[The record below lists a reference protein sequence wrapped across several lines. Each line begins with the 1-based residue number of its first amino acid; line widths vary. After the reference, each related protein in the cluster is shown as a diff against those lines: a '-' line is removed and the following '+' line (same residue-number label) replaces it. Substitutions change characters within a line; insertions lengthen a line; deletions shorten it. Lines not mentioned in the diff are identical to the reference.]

1 MKKKLASIIFFLI
14 IISIGYKVE
23 ATTISISPSNPKVGD
38 TVTVTVTVPN
48 VNTAKVITNVSG
60 AVSGTVTVVGG
71 DIQREAS
78 NYSNSEKFYCDKE
91 GKIDISVNKDS
102 SSAVLDG
109 NYVEVGA
116 STSINVLPKENNTS
130 ETESSDTQPEETH
143 EETTTS
149 TTPSTTNTEAT
160 TEAKKSSNANLSN
173 LGFTPTDFKGFK
185 PWKTEYSTTVKGDVE
200 QISVYA
206 TLAKDSS
213 KAKITSGTGT
223 HKLNEGNNSIKVV
236 VTAEDGTTK
245 TYTINVTREKKEEN
259 TTTEEN
265 TTEENTVA
273 EETAEQENKNS
284 DLTKL
289 EVVGYTL
296 SPKFSPDIYEY
307 KININSDV
315 NDLDVKAE
323 GANENIQI
331 EIAGNKDLKDGEN
344 TITILVHNNEKNTDL
359 TYQIIATKALLN
371 VDGVNTTLNDA
382 VKKANKIRTILIG
395 IVVAIIIGII
405 IFFIARHKII
415 SDEIENDKY
424 EYDEEDD
431 DTLDLDG
438 EEELFKR
445 VNKEEFKK
453 KIDDAEDLKIN
464 ENRIEQKPETKPNTK
479 LEDDDSIDEERYEF
493 FRTSIEKRKGKHF

>member
-1 MKKKLASIIFFLI
+1 MKIKNKIIIGFIIMLSILTINIKVHAASASISASSTSVTSGTEVV
-14 IISIGYKVE
+14 IS
-23 ATTISISPSNPKVGD
+23 A
-38 TVTVTVTVPN
+38 
-48 VNTAKVITNVSG
+48 NVSG
-60 AVSGTVTVVGG
+60 AVWNVSISGPVSNSFAATTEDAENHNTVAGTVRFVPNTAGSYTFNLSGTVA
-71 DIQREAS
+71 DKDD
-78 NYSNSEKFYCDKE
+78 SEPT
-91 GKIDISVNKDS
+91 
-102 SSAVLDG
+102 
-109 NYVEVGA
+109 EVKVPPIV
-116 STSINVLPKENNTS
+116 INVTEPTTRNDDLNENTS
-130 ETESSDTQPEETH
+130 NTEIITETPVTNTEPEET
-143 EETTTS
+143 
-149 TTPSTTNTEAT
+149 
-160 TEAKKSSNANLSN
+160 KKSSNANLSN

-185 PWKTEYSTTVKGDVE
+185 PWKTEYSATVKGDVE

-206 TLAKDSS
+206 TLASDSK
-213 KAKITSGTGT
+213 KAKITTGTGT

-245 TYTINVTREKKEEN
+245 TYTINVTREKKTEN

-265 TTEENTVA
+265 TIEETNTVE

-284 DLTKL
+284 DLIKL
-289 EVVGYTL
+289 EVVGATL

-307 KININSDV
+307 KVNVNSDV

-382 VKKANKIRTILIG
+382 VKKANRIRTILIAVG
-395 IVVAIIIGII
+395 IVIIVGII
-405 IFFIARHKII
+405 IFFIARHKIVE
-415 SDEIENDKY
+415 DEKENDKY
-424 EYDEEDD
+424 EYDEEDDD

-445 VNKEEFKK
+445 VNKEEFKRK
-453 KIDDAEDLKIN
+453 LDEDNNKTQEIQN
-464 ENRIEQKPETKPNTK
+464 SEIKANIASEV
-479 LEDDDSIDEERYEF
+479 DDDIDEERYEF

>member
-1 MKKKLASIIFFLI
+1 MKNKKILTIVIIFIVSLVI
-14 IISIGYKVE
+14 NLPISKAASLTMSTSKSE
-23 ATTISISPSNPKVGD
+23 ARAGD
-38 TVTVTVTVPN
+38 TVSVTINGSGITGKVSLSVDGGSVDQDSVWVENSKATAIVTVTGDKDIRV
-48 VNTAKVITNVSG
+48 TATPEDVSDSSTGAPINVSATG
-60 AVSGTVTVVGG
+60 ATIRVAEQNTQTP
-71 DIQREAS
+71 E
-78 NYSNSEKFYCDKE
+78 
-91 GKIDISVNKDS
+91 
-102 SSAVLDG
+102 
-109 NYVEVGA
+109 
-116 STSINVLPKENNTS
+116 ENNTS
-130 ETESSDTQPEETH
+130 TSTEETH
-143 EETTTS
+143 EESSSTSETS
-149 TTPSTTNTEAT
+149 TTETT
-160 TEAKKSSNANLSN
+160 TETKKTSTANLSN

-185 PWKTEYSTTVKGDVE
+185 PWKTEYSATVKGDVD

-206 TLAKDSS
+206 TLASDSK

-245 TYTINVTREKKEEN
+245 TYTINVTREKKAEN

-265 TTEENTVA
+265 TTEETNTVE
-273 EETAEQENKNS
+273 EETAEQENKDS

-289 EVVGYTL
+289 EVVGATL

-307 KININSDV
+307 KVNVNNDV

-344 TITILVHNNEKNTDL
+344 TITILVHNKETATNL

-371 VDGVNTTLNDA
+371 VDGVNTTLSDA
-382 VKKANKIRTILIG
+382 VKKANKIRTILIAIG
-395 IVVAIIIGII
+395 IAIIVGII
-405 IFFIARHKII
+405 IFFIARKKIVE
-415 SDEIENDKY
+415 DEKENDKY
-424 EYDEEDD
+424 EYDEEDDD

-445 VNKEEFKK
+445 VNKEEFKRKVDEDNNKNQGVQNSEK
-453 KIDDAEDLKIN
+453 KANIASEVNDD
-464 ENRIEQKPETKPNTK
+464 
-479 LEDDDSIDEERYEF
+479 IDEERYEF